1 MYICID
7 KVTMNL
13 DNFQYNVA
21 VASLREFSNFF
32 LSYKFDRN
40 NSDIKSALKHALTN
54 WIIMISPIIPHLA
67 EELWST
73 MGYDNLVVYQDW
85 PKTNKNY
92 IKEENINLVIQINGK
107 KKLIQSIARGL
118 SKNEVS
124 DIAIKCLVNK
134 GLYQNQKLKKIIVV
148 PDKVANLVI

>member
-1 MYICID
+1 M
-7 KVTMNL
+7 VTAAVRT
-13 DNFQYNVA
+13 YNVA

-40 NSDIKSALKHALTN
+40 NSDIKKALKQALSN
-54 WIIMISPIIPHLA
+54 WVIMISPIMPHLA

-107 KKLIQSIARGL
+107 KKLIQNIPEGL
-118 SKNEVS
+118 SKEEIS
-124 DIAIKCLVNK
+124 DIAIKCLIKK
-134 GLYQNQKLKKIIVV
+134 GMYQNQKLKKIIAI
-148 PDKVANLVI
+148 PDKIVNLVI